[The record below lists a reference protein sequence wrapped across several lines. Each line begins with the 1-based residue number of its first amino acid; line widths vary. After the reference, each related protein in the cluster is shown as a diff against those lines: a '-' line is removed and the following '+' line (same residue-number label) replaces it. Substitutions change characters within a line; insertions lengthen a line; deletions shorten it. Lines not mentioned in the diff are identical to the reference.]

1 MGRGR
6 SVPPPLVGLVGV
18 VGEDGNV
25 PTGSVGRAKARG
37 PFTGRLRI
45 LRRFAATYA
54 KASVAKLALLAGLTL
69 LSVSH
74 RFNRAGF
81 DLFWSVGL

>member
-1 MGRGR
+1 MLLAWRVR
-6 SVPPPLVGLVGV
+6 RYPPLLIPLRRGFGGQELRRT
-18 VGEDGNV
+18 E
-25 PTGSVGRAKARG
+25 GR
-37 PFTGRLRI
+37 FIDMLRA

-54 KASVAKLALLAGLTL
+54 KASAAKLALLAGFTL